1 MQQIAVHNQTVKE
14 HAMNHFR
21 KAVAASSIVL
31 AAMAGITTSLGSA
44 SAAPVE
50 PYSVQFETARAPM
63 GPMRTA
69 VPAILLGVAVKSC
82 AQGAL
87 ASVAVDVLRDVATG
101 GDQPQYV
108 VDAVVGCFS
117 GAGVGMVWSALAPG
131 VKKKAIAAV
140 VALVIG
146 ISPLD

>member
-1 MQQIAVHNQTVKE
+1 
-14 HAMNHFR
+14 
-21 KAVAASSIVL
+21 
-31 AAMAGITTSLGSA
+31 MAGVTTSIGTA
-44 SAAPVE
+44 SAAPAE
-50 PYSVQFETARAPM
+50 PHATQFEAARAPM

-69 VPAILLGVAVKSC
+69 VPAVLLGVAVKSC

-87 ASVAVDVLRDVATG
+87 AGVAVDVLKDVALG

-117 GAGVGMVWSALAPG
+117 GAGVGMVWSALTPG
-131 VKKKAIAAV
+131 LKKKAIAAV